1 MPTSEKAAV
10 GAAKR
15 AHSAK
20 GTIRKKTAETSAGQ
34 VSALARML
42 PGMLASMARQAADLP
57 EGDVASLTASAVD
70 LYARRSASAATSG
83 RDSDQIG
90 LCLVRPKSSAAS
102 QALSSFRV
110 ELHEDSRRSQLARLA
125 EFRSDTQAQLDDV
138 RRWCDGL
145 GDGRRLAVPSGG
157 LISAGMV
164 MRLSSEEAARL
175 RRDVGHVQVVQNRV
189 LSLVSPTQRSL
200 GSAAAPPPH
209 AGWHLEAIGQRTAR
223 ANGRAFSGRG
233 VRVAVLD
240 TGIQLD
246 HPELGGRVTEGW
258 RIDKTEAAVTAAAV
272 VRDPAHGDTDGHG
285 THVAGLICGTD
296 VGVAPDALL
305 TSVLMMPSGFA
316 TTFDFIRC
324 LDWVVQHPE
333 VSLVNFSAGEFPYND
348 DMVPIVADVVRMGVL
363 PFFAVG
369 NDGENKSRSPG
380 NYIDGVSVG
389 SVDPDD
395 GARVSS
401 FSGSGRQVENQTAYD
416 VPDLVAPG
424 ARIWS
429 SYRDSGFATL
439 NGTSMA
445 TPVACGVAACLL
457 EQAGG
462 QLAPA
467 DLFDLLRRGC
477 VALAGEPAGRQGRGR
492 VTVPVKA
499 A

>member
-1 MPTSEKAAV
+1 MPTSAKTAV
-10 GAAKR
+10 VAAKR
-15 AHSAK
+15 PRSVK
-20 GTIRKKTAETSAGQ
+20 GTIKKTAAGA
-34 VSALARML
+34 STEPAPGLARML
-42 PGMLASMARQAADLP
+42 AGALASVAQHAADLP
-57 EGDVASLTASAVD
+57 EGDAASLAASAVD
-70 LYARRSASAATSG
+70 LHARRSGSAATSG

-90 LCLVRPKSSAAS
+90 LCLVRPKSSSAA

-110 ELHEDSRRSQLARLA
+110 ELHEASRRSQLGRLE

-138 RRWCDGL
+138 KRWCEGLGGNRRW
-145 GDGRRLAVPSGG
+145 VPSGG

-175 RRDVGHVQVVQNRV
+175 NRDVGHVQVVQNRV

-200 GSAAAPPPH
+200 GSGAAPPPH

-223 ANGRAFSGRG
+223 ASGKAFSGRG

-258 RIDKTEAAVTAAAV
+258 RIDKNEPAVTAAAV

-285 THVAGLICGTD
+285 THVAGLICGTE

-324 LDWVVQHPE
+324 LDWVVQRPE
-333 VSLVNFSAGEFPYND
+333 ISLVNFSAGEFPYND

-401 FSGSGRQVENQTAYD
+401 FSGSGRQVESQTAYD